1 MKLSLLKSAKYPDT
15 SADMGEHDFTYALLP
30 HAGTFLDGM
39 VIEEANRLNLPAL
52 TVAGSTAK
60 DSRRL
65 VKVSTNAV
73 LVDVV
78 KKAEDEDCLVVRLH
92 ECHGSTVGFT
102 LSSDFTWKKV
112 ESCNLL
118 EEGLG
123 ETFEQQEL
131 TLIIFLFFCTSHL
144 KYHLLLLFHRCR
156 TAPQADRRPLSRFP
170 RTELFHH
177 HLLSDSLSEYP

>member
-52 TVAGSTAK
+52 AVAGSTAK

-102 LSSDFTWKKV
+102 LSSDFAWKKV

-131 TLIIFLFFCTSHL
+131 TLSM
-144 KYHLLLLFHRCR
+144 
-156 TAPQADRRPLSRFP
+156 RPFEIKTFKIYLA
-170 RTELFHH
+170 
-177 HLLSDSLSEYP
+177 